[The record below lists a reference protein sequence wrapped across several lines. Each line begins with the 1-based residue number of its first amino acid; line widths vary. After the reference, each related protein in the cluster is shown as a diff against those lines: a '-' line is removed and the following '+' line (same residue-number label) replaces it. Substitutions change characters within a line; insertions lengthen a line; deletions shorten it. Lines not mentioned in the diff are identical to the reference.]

1 MKINI
6 PLFEACLVFLTIL
19 DHANSDQFEYD
30 LFEMLMYDYNPL
42 ERPVE
47 NSSLPVVVKLGVDLL
62 QVVDLV
68 SNSYTFN
75 QLFMMICFCL

>member
-1 MKINI
+1 MKRNI

-19 DHANSDQFEYD
+19 NHADSDQFEYD
-30 LFEMLMYDYNPL
+30 LFDMLMYDYNPL

-68 SNSYTFN
+68 SSSYPFN
-75 QLFMMICFCL
+75 QFMMICFCL